1 MKTVGLT
8 GGIATGKSSVTQRL
22 RDRGIP
28 VVDADVVARQVVEPG
43 TPGLAAIVD
52 AFGPDVLDADGRL
65 DRAAM
70 RQRIIDDPGARKTL
84 EGITHPRIFE
94 AMAAALRAHAE
105 AGAPLAVVDA
115 ALMVETGSYR
125 MYDALVVVSC
135 SEATQLERLQA
146 RDGMS
151 EERARAL
158 IATQLP
164 LSEKRAVADHVIDND
179 GTLADLDRA
188 VDALVETLR
197 SSS

>member
-1 MKTVGLT
+1 MKTIGLT
-8 GGIATGKSSVTQRL
+8 GGIATGKSSVSRRL
-22 RDRGIP
+22 VDHGIP

-52 AFGPDVLDADGRL
+52 AFGPGVLDADGAL

-70 RQRIIDDPGARKTL
+70 RQRIIDDPGARKQL

-94 AMAAALRAHAE
+94 AMTRQLRAHAE
-105 AGAPLAVVDA
+105 AGAELAVVDA

-135 SEATQLERLQA
+135 SEETQLARLMA
-146 RDGMS
+146 RDDMTK
-151 EERARAL
+151 ERARSL

-164 LSEKRAVADHVIDND
+164 LAEKEALADFVIRND
-179 GTLADLDRA
+179 GTLDDLDRE
-188 VDALVETLR
+188 VDRVVATLR
-197 SSS
+197 E